1 MVDVDRKDKSSA
13 VALPEQ
19 RRERSIRMSKSI
31 IFCADG
37 TWNSPGD
44 LVNGK
49 MVGEPTN
56 VFKLYFDLEGTPS
69 QENINLKEEQE
80 KSTASGTQVAK
91 YIHGVGDS
99 ANPLV
104 KLMGGAVGAGTVI
117 RILRG
122 YTYISRKY
130 KPGDKI
136 FIVGF
141 SRGAYT
147 VRALTGLIASC
158 GLLDARSHDL
168 ENKDLAYRLAASIW
182 YGYRKKNAKKDA
194 GLLSKLQSVV
204 MDFPYF
210 FQSPI
215 AEPHLI
221 SDISIDTVAV
231 WDTVGALGVPVLDI
245 ATGYPVD
252 VFKFANTALSPQVAN
267 GIHFISVDEQRTFYT
282 PTLWHAR
289 QGVEQVLYPGA
300 HADVGGGYSECDLSD
315 CSLNDMQALLAARGL
330 CFANPPHLTL
340 NPNPLGLAHTP
351 WLDPGITSALRAP
364 RLELKNIKKS
374 ACLIARLQGGLVSAG
389 TSNFTAIYAPTN
401 I

>member
-1 MVDVDRKDKSSA
+1 
-13 VALPEQ
+13 
-19 RRERSIRMSKSI
+19 MSKAV

-44 LVNGK
+44 VASGK
-49 MVGEPTN
+49 LAGDSTN
-56 VFKLYFDLEGTPS
+56 VFKLYFNLDGVPS
-69 QENINLKEEQE
+69 RENINLKEEQE
-80 KSTASGTQVAK
+80 KNASSGNQVAK

-130 KPGDKI
+130 APGDKI

-147 VRALTGLIASC
+147 ARALAGMIVTC
-158 GLLDARSHDL
+158 GLLDAHAHNL
-168 ENKDLAYRLAASIW
+168 EDKDLAYRLSASVW
-182 YGYRKKNAKKDA
+182 YGYRKENAKQDV
-194 GLLSKLQSVV
+194 GLLSQLQSIV
-204 MDFPYF
+204 MDFPHF

-215 AEPHLI
+215 AQPHLI

-231 WDTVGALGVPVLDI
+231 WDTVGALGVPVLDT

-252 VFKFANTALSPQVAN
+252 VFKFANTALSPKIAN

-282 PTLWHAR
+282 PTLWDVR

-300 HADVGGGYSECDLSD
+300 HADVGGGYSECGLSD
-315 CSLNDMQALLAARGL
+315 CSLDDMQTLLASRGL
-330 CFANPPHLTL
+330 KFANPPHLAL
-340 NPNPLGLAHTP
+340 DPDPLGLAHTP
-351 WLDPGITSALRAP
+351 WLDRGITSTIRAP
-364 RLELKNIKKS
+364 RLGLNMIKRS
-374 ACLIARLQGGLVSAG
+374 ASLTARLEGGPVFAG
-389 TSNFTAIYAPTN
+389 SDNDPAIYAPTN